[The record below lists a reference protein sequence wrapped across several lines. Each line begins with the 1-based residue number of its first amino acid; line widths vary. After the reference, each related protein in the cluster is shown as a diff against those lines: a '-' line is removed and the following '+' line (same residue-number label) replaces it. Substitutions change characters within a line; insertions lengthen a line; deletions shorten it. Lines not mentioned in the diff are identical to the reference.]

1 METTQT
7 DIQPVSIPS
16 SDGMTTALN
25 IEGKLFAG
33 KFKSVE
39 DLEKAYGNSVG
50 TYNEKVKLE
59 KELERY
65 TKTPDKYQI
74 PEDVALR
81 PEDFAGIE
89 YIAKEGKFTQEQFEI
104 TSRKMAEQ
112 IHDQQ
117 DKFEERR
124 KAIGEEKLTLIND
137 YVTKHIPE
145 YARDVVLN
153 KLIRDDQAMS
163 DALKDRDQKLN
174 TQAPGMSQAGVN
186 VPERFDGQRELAKAA
201 GEYHRNPRDHQARQK
216 YLELAR
222 DVGHSRMEKR

>member
-1 METTQT
+1 MNSENTSTAA
-7 DIQPVSIPS
+7 VIPESNVAS
-16 SDGMTTALN
+16 SLG
-25 IEGKLFAG
+25 IEGRLFAN

-39 DLEKAYGNSVG
+39 ELEKAYGNSVNA
-50 TYNEKVKLE
+50 YNEKAKME

-112 IHDQQ
+112 IHQQ
-117 DKFEERR
+117 HAEFEER
-124 KAIGEEKLTLIND
+124 KQAIGEDKLTLLND
-137 YVTKHIPE
+137 YVSKHIPE

-153 KLIRDDQAMS
+153 KLLRDDQAMS

-174 TQAPGMSQAGVN
+174 SQAPGMNQAGGN
-186 VPERFDGQRELAKAA
+186 VPERYDGQKELTKAA
-201 GEYHRNPRDHQARQK
+201 SEYHRNPRSAEARQK
-216 YLELAR
+216 YMELAR